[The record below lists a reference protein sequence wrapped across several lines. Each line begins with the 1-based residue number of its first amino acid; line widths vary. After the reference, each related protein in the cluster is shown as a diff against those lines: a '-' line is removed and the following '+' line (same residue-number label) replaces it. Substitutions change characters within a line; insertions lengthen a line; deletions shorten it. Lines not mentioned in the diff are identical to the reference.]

1 MVERETALTRHG
13 IACDT
18 VSGSI
23 PMAIGDTVGATIR
36 RLREARGLSQEA
48 LARKAGLARLT
59 VIRIETGSQSPTLD
73 SLERVAKALGVRLRA
88 LIPDN

>member
-1 MVERETALTRHG
+1 
-13 IACDT
+13 
-18 VSGSI
+18 
-23 PMAIGDTVGATIR
+23 MAIGDTVGATIR
-36 RLREARGLSQEA
+36 RLREARDLSQEA